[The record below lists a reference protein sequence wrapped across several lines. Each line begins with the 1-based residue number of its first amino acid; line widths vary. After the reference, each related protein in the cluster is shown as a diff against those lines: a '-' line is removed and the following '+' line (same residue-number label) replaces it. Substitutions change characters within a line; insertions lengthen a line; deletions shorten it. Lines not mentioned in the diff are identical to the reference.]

1 MVQQT
6 TMASSHRRNAFTLIE
21 VTVSTLLVG
30 FILVA
35 SLKSVGSTLSA
46 RQLTADQSLAATMA
60 HELMTEIL
68 AKSYE
73 DAESPVFGKEVG
85 EGIRNLYDD
94 VDDYHNWSS
103 SPPRGRTGGP
113 IMSLTGWT
121 RSVTVEWVDPAS
133 PLASV
138 GSEQDLKKVTITVQ
152 RNGITHAQ
160 IASLKRRED

>member
-73 DAESPVFGKEVG
+73 DSDSPVFGPEVG
-85 EGIRNLYDD
+85 EATRNNFDD
-94 VDDYHNWSS
+94 VDDYHDWSA
-103 SPPRGRTGGP
+103 SPPIRRNNIP
-113 IMSLTGWT
+113 FLNRNGWT

-160 IASLKRRED
+160 LASLKRRED